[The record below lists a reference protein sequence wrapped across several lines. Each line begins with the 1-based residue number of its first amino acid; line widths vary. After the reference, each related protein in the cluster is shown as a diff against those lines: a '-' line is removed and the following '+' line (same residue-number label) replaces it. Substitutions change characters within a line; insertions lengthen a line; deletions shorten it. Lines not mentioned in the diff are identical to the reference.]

1 MTKINFNAAGCC
13 PKCGSF
19 NVEFGDIHWSTDKII
34 TSFEQECRCEDCD
47 CEYKEQYLAEF
58 EGKEITCE
66 TEEEP
71 EWIECDYC
79 HEEFIKD
86 DVKKDE
92 DGKWICCGCNKNF
105 QKVKDFNF

>member
-1 MTKINFNAAGCC
+1 MSKIKHPEEGYC
-13 PKCGSF
+13 PICGSC
-19 NVEFGDIHWSTDKII
+19 NIEYGDIDWNTDRIMA
-34 TSFEQECRCEDCD
+34 SFEQECRCGDCG
-47 CEYKEQYLAEF
+47 CEYKECYDAQF
-58 EGKEITCE
+58 TGKEITCE

-92 DGKWICCGCNKNF
+92 DGKWICCGCNKEF